1 MLVVVFHS
9 LLSPLARDLTAQ
21 EYDVGGGFPLTP
33 LSLGQGLNSAR
44 VRCWWW
50 FSTHSPLPGQG
61 LNSAR
66 VRCWWWFSTHA
77 LSQRERGNLR
87 YESSDDLI
95 NPCAR
100 FHRPFAFVILL
111 WFGVAL
117 ERKRGHQIR
126 RLLWQSR

>member
-33 LSLGQGLNSAR
+33 LSL
-44 VRCWWW
+44 
-50 FSTHSPLPGQG
+50 GQG